1 MTMGGGSM
9 AVGEFSKYEKKEIT
23 FPNAVNTAATWAT
36 GAVIPCSFAPKMIVV
51 TGGTEKNNN
60 IVSAVVCFELGG
72 DVSLGATHGINGSGT
87 AIQTVF
93 VFNSASS
100 SGKFYYDEVEGE
112 AYIARA
118 TSAIYWS
125 NSDIY
130 TVEIYG

>member
-1 MTMGGGSM
+1 M

-23 FPNAVNTAATWAT
+23 FPNASNTAATWAT
-36 GAVIPCSFAPKMIVV
+36 GAIIPCSFTPKLIVV
-51 TGGTEKNNN
+51 YGGTEVNNN
-60 IVSAVVCFELGG
+60 ITKAVICF
-72 DVSLGATHGINGSGT
+72 DVGASIGLGATHGINGSGT

-93 VFNSASS
+93 MFDSASS
-100 SGKFYYDEVEGE
+100 SGRFYYNEVERK

-125 NSDIY
+125 NSDTY